1 MRLKPKLLNV
11 IIIGLTMFLSMQTAF
26 AACKQSF
33 AAQQKKV
40 ATISKKKVA
49 NGKKKVANGKKK
61 IYRKASMRKYSH
73 RELNAIMRILERKF
87 LSEDKTPALRNVVG
101 FGMGSNSIDVAL
113 RWNTKEKQQEFRRQI
128 YNSPAIR
135 FEGKLDPIID
145 NREGVSTY

>member
-49 NGKKKVANGKKK
+49 GGKKK
-61 IYRKASMRKYSH
+61 IYRKASMRKFSQK
-73 RELNAIMRILERKF
+73 ELNQIMRTLERKY
-87 LSEDKTPALRNVVG
+87 LSADNSSAFRNVVG
-101 FGMGSNSIDVAL
+101 FGI
-113 RWNTKEKQQEFRRQI
+113 
-128 YNSPAIR
+128 
-135 FEGKLDPIID
+135 
-145 NREGVSTY
+145 

>member
-49 NGKKKVANGKKK
+49 KGKKK

-87 LSEDKTPALRNVVG
+87 LSEDKTPALRNVVE